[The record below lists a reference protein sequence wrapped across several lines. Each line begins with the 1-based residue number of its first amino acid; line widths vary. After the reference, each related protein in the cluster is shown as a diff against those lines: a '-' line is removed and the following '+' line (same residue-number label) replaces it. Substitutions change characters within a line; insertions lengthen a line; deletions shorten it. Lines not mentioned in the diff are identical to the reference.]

1 MNEELRKYIRIFLTA
16 FILIVGFVWGWMCRK
31 EVDLPSKKVIIPQ
44 IIDTNDFVPLPPP
57 SQSEYPIYDSVCS
70 FNNVKTK

>member
-1 MNEELRKYIRIFLTA
+1 
-16 FILIVGFVWGWMCRK
+16 MCRK